1 MEWLNMWELMNKKEE
16 NENIK
21 IGSQEGITKYN
32 KPVIKMFIKYL
43 DTNKRKAVTV
53 INCKDHYRAIISNQ
67 NDVCGKTEK
76 EVAAKLKELI

>member
-43 DTNKRKAVTV
+43 DTNKCKTITV
-53 INCKDHYRAIISNQ
+53 LNCKNHFRALVSGHE
-67 NDVCGKTEK
+67 DVCGKTEK
-76 EVAAKLKELI
+76 ETAEALEKLI